1 MSQWCTE
8 IYSRN
13 CKNRWLEMACKNKNW
28 LELHSVRNLCESVKY
43 VKIFDFE
50 LSYDYHNAKLN
61 GFYISR

>member
-1 MSQWCTE
+1 
-8 IYSRN
+8 
-13 CKNRWLEMACKNKNW
+13 MACKNKNW

-50 LSYDYHNAKLN
+50 LSDDYHNAKLN